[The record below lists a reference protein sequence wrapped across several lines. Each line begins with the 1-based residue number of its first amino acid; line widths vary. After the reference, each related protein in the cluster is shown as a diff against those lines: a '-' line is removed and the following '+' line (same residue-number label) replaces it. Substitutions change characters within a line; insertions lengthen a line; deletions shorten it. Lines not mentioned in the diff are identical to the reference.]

1 MSQLYSKP
9 FSDFPSHTKQK
20 PISLQWFTGPH
31 KHSDLNSTT
40 FPLVHSASVSLASFL
55 FLRHIWL
62 RTLAMTVPSAC
73 KTLPP
78 ENWLNSLPPICLP
91 SNSTSFSVRPI
102 FITLINSIN
111 FPLHSQSPL
120 PCSVFSCCMEFSTFN
135 LISCS

>member
-9 FSDFPSHTKQK
+9 CNDFPSHTKQK
-20 PISLQWFTGPH
+20 PISLQWLTGPH
-31 KHSDLNSTT
+31 KHSGLISTT
-40 FPLVHSASVSLASFL
+40 FPLVYSASVSLASFL

-78 ENWLNSLPPICLP
+78 ENWLNSLSLICLP
-91 SNSTSFSVRPI
+91 SNSTSFSMRPI

-111 FPLHSQSPL
+111 FPLHCQSPL
-120 PCSVFSCCMEFSTFN
+120 PCSVFLVAWNFPPLT
-135 LISCS
+135 